1 MTTTEF
7 TPVASA
13 IGGGLIGLAAVL
25 LMLFSGR
32 IAGISGIVRRL
43 LPPHHA
49 TKAIESA
56 AFISGL
62 IAAPLAWHAA
72 TSNAIAQSVSPSLS
86 LNIVGGLLAGFGAI
100 VGGGCTSGHGV
111 CGLSRFSKRSLVG
124 TLVFMATAAATVFI
138 TRHVVGGWP
147 WP

>member
-1 MTTTEF
+1 VTATEF

-32 IAGISGIVRRL
+32 IAGISGILRRL
-43 LPPHHA
+43 LPPYHA

-62 IAAPLAWHAA
+62 IAAPLAWHAL
-72 TSNAIAQSVSPSLS
+72 TGDAIAQTVSPSLS
-86 LNIVGGLLAGFGAI
+86 LNVVAGLLVGFGAI
-100 VGGGCTSGHGV
+100 LGGGCTSGHGV
-111 CGLSRFSKRSLVG
+111 CGLSRLSKRSLVG
-124 TLVFMATAAATVFI
+124 TLVFMATAAVTVFI
-138 TRHVVGGWP
+138 TRHVVGGWQ